1 MDTVC
6 NAPYD
11 WRMAQP
17 VANVAVPTIIVKA
30 DDLATVDPEMCA
42 ATGLPSNHTRMELAY
57 NMPRALYGIQRT
69 LGLFGFFGIALA
81 PFVRS
86 AAVRLPI
93 ATPLWRQL
101 RRYELAATRAI
112 VLGIFGLI
120 LALFLRLPALALLGL
135 AAFAVPIAVH
145 SWKRSH
151 WVNVGQVH
159 DGWVKLSGCHPE
171 FVATLETS
179 GVKVLS

>member
-1 MDTVC
+1 MDTAC
-6 NAPYD
+6 DAPYD

-17 VANVAVPTIIVKA
+17 VADVAVPTIIVRA
-30 DDLATVDPEMCA
+30 DDLAAVDPEMCA
-42 ATGLPSNHTRMELAY
+42 ATGVSSDHTRIELAH

-69 LGLFGFFGIALA
+69 VWIFGFFGIALA

-101 RRYELAATRAI
+101 RRYELAATTAI
-112 VLGIFGLI
+112 VLGIFSLI
-120 LALFLRLPALALLGL
+120 LALFLRLPVLVLLGL

-145 SWKRSH
+145 FWRRSH
-151 WVNVGQVH
+151 WVNIGQVH

-171 FVATLETS
+171 FVAELETS